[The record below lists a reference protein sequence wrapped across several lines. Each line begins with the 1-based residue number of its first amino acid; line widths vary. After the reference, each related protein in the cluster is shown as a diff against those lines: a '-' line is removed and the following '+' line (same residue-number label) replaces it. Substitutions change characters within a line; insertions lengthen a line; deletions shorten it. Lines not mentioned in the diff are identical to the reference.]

1 MKSDPMIS
9 ILRIGHRL
17 GRDDRIST
25 HCGLVAR
32 AFGASEIIYSGET
45 DDKLIEGLKDVTKR
59 WGGQFKIAYEKN
71 WRRLIKKYKKKSVVV
86 HLTMYGLPVN
96 KEIGKLRR
104 KKNLLVIIGS
114 EKVPGEIYQ
123 LADYNIAVTSQPHS
137 EVAALAVFLHE
148 YFHGKELNK
157 KFKKA
162 KIKIIPQSR
171 GKKVIESSRK

>member
-1 MKSDPMIS
+1 MLSV
-9 ILRIGHRL
+9 LRLGHRL

-32 AFGASEIIYSGET
+32 AFGASEIICSGEK
-45 DDKLIEGLKDVTKR
+45 DDKLIEGLKSVTKR
-59 WGGQFKIAYEKN
+59 WGGPFKVTYEKN
-71 WRRLIKKYKKKSVVV
+71 WRKIIKKYKKKHFVII
-86 HLTMYGLPVN
+86 HLTMYGLPLN

-104 KKNLLVIIGS
+104 KKNMLIIIGS
-114 EKVPGEIYQ
+114 EKVPGEVYQ

-148 YFHGKELNK
+148 YFKGKELSK

-162 KIKIIPQSR
+162 KIRLMPQAR
-171 GKKVIESSRK
+171 GKWVIDLSRK